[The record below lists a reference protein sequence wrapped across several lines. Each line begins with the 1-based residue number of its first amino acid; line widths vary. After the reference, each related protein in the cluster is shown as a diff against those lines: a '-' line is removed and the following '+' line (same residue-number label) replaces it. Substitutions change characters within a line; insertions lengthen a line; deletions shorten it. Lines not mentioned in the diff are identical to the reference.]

1 MNRFIII
8 LISLFLFSTPAFSV
22 DVIDACPD
30 RFKYEQKENDSSL
43 LLTEQWKALSQNEK
57 NYCACLG
64 QKEPKY
70 YSITGYCS
78 GKWLSSDNKTKTT
91 SKKTIVV
98 LIVVSVFILF
108 VFRKPIGKIINRK
121 TSNKKEK
128 KNKKP

>member
-30 RFKYEQKENDSSL
+30 RFKKYDENDKPPGGFS
-43 LLTEQWKALSQNEK
+43 EQWKALSQNEK

-78 GKWLSSDNKTKTT
+78 GKWLSSDKKNKTT
-91 SKKTIVV
+91 SQKTIVV

-108 VFRKPIGKIINRK
+108 VFRKPIGKIIKGK
-121 TSNKKEK
+121 TSN
-128 KNKKP
+128 

>member
-30 RFKYEQKENDSSL
+30 RFKKYDESNKLPPGE
-43 LLTEQWKALSQNEK
+43 TEQWKALSQNEK
-57 NYCACLG
+57 NYCACLLW
-64 QKEPKY
+64 KKPKY
-70 YSITGYCS
+70 WSSIKNFCDD
-78 GKWLSSDNKTKTT
+78 KWLSSDKKNKTT
-91 SKKTIVV
+91 SQITIVV

-121 TSNKKEK
+121 TSN
-128 KNKKP
+128 